1 VSGGLDVDVHVVLRV
16 KAPKVDTR
24 EARVQA
30 GGEAVTDMTD
40 TRLCLRERRIVLTV
54 KYSLILVAR
63 VKVPASSP
71 INEMITL
78 YNVTSLCAHDSL
90 SRDATMFCCVIL

>member
-1 VSGGLDVDVHVVLRV
+1 MSSGLDVDVHVVLRV
-16 KAPKVDTR
+16 TAPKVDTR

-54 KYSLILVAR
+54 TYSLMLVA
-63 VKVPASSP
+63 
-71 INEMITL
+71 
-78 YNVTSLCAHDSL
+78 
-90 SRDATMFCCVIL
+90 